1 MKPSDY
7 FGRLTM
13 FANRPVCEVC
23 GQRPATAFVGFRS
36 AAGDKITRW
45 QFVCSNE
52 AADEFE
58 AFSIGDTF
66 ASPSAAVD
74 RLANLHESG
83 RIDWMSFMDMI
94 VRLRSSMA

>member
-1 MKPSDY
+1 MFTSKP
-7 FGRLTM
+7 L
-13 FANRPVCEVC
+13 CEVC
-23 GQRPATAFVGFRS
+23 GRAPAIAFVGFRS

-45 QFVCSNE
+45 QFVCANE

-66 ASPSAAVD
+66 ASPSATVD
-74 RLANLHESG
+74 RLAHLHESG
-83 RIDWMSFMDMI
+83 RIDWLSFMDMI